1 MESWNRDVGYAN
13 PVPNI
18 AKAQAF
24 GHPGYVFIPP
34 LKRVKGDKFA
44 PRAQRGHLVGMEGEG
59 IYEMWI
65 LETDKV
71 ITTASVKFAK
81 YSEQG
86 ETTLLPP
93 IDTEQGSK
101 AEDTPRG

>member
-1 MESWNRDVGYAN
+1 M
-13 PVPNI
+13 
-18 AKAQAF
+18 K
-24 GHPGYVFIPP
+24 
-34 LKRVKGDKFA
+34 
-44 PRAQRGHLVGMEGEG
+44 GEG

-71 ITTASVKFAK
+71 ITTALVKFAK

-93 IDTEQGSK
+93 TTNAEQESETEDALRGQ
-101 AEDTPRG
+101 TPIAPIVQEMRQAGT